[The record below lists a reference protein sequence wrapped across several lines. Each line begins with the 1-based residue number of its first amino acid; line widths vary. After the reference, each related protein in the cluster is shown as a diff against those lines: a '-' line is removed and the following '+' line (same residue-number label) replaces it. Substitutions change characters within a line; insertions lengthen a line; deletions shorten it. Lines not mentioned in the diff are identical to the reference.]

1 MAGLFDKAYAR
12 VASLQNSEKSFSA
25 TGIWPYNPNVFS
37 EVDFAPSTVISLEL
51 LESDNNEIIIENEDL
66 GQELLNNL
74 PTDPRVLA
82 THEHVTAETPDK
94 SNLLLDIGKKNT
106 SC

>member
-1 MAGLFDKAYAR
+1 M
-12 VASLQNSEKSFSA
+12 A

-82 THEHVTAETPDK
+82 TQKHVTAETPDK
-94 SNLLLDIGKKNT
+94 TNLHLDIGKKNT